1 MGLRC
6 FAGDGHHHAAAAHD
20 PRDEKG
26 RKHPTGHL
34 FLFDLRPH
42 LLSHFTVGDQDAHL
56 KEHNMRWLKRMDLN
70 ALRLGAPK
78 GRKVIVVR
86 DRACIDFHQ
95 WHCWK
100 DTGGLYFISREKD
113 NMVLKV
119 CGENHWAHADALNAG
134 VVADKLCIPTIAGVL
149 VRRVRFVRP
158 DTGKAISFITSE
170 FKLPLGLIAEL
181 CRRRWDIEKAFDEL
195 KNKLGEKKACATSET
210 AKTMQAQFM
219 CITHNLL
226 L

>member
-1 MGLRC
+1 
-6 FAGDGHHHAAAAHD
+6 
-20 PRDEKG
+20 
-26 RKHPTGHL
+26 
-34 FLFDLRPH
+34 
-42 LLSHFTVGDQDAHL
+42 
-56 KEHNMRWLKRMDLN
+56 MRWLKRMDLN
-70 ALRLGAPK
+70 ALRLSAPK

-86 DRACIDFHQ
+86 DRACIDFRQ

-119 CGENHWAHADALNAG
+119 CGENHWDHADALNAG
-134 VVADKLCIPTIAGVL
+134 VVADKLCMPASAGVL

-158 DTGKAISFITSE
+158 DTEEAISFITSE
-170 FKLPLGLIAEL
+170 FKLPLGLIADL
-181 CRRRWDIEKAFDEL
+181 CLRRSDIEKAFDEL
-195 KNKLGEKKACATSET
+195 KNKLGEKKACVTSET

-226 L
+226 LWLDYQMTVEHGIHNVAEDQRRAQRLRKFTAEVTAAGRVLPSA